1 MLCESRLWSMTYCSE
16 QDRLDPLPPVIE
28 PPRRSVKAGSE
39 LAAATLLQA
48 SPGQPSRNG
57 QSILSRVPQ
66 NQRPSQASAQI
77 QPQAFSPPQD
87 LHSQSPHPDRHI
99 SPEMEIPGQACSG
112 GEVPFLVP
120 SFCQSI
126 CQNYSDLHIGGDQVL
141 PLLAH
146 DGEVLPCSDNQ
157 ANGPFLHSC
166 DVPPAAEDSPPDRA
180 TEDGLLRPLQW
191 GSGLGS
197 SRWRAGSGRDRSV
210 LLQGL
215 EGPLSNSLL
224 NRYLENKILDL
235 YQQYMLENM
244 AHDGGYVEGLPCS
257 LLASELILTSLDQI
271 TLQLS
276 REGHLEA
283 GRAKDMVLSC
293 LLRVASGLQ
302 SSEISTPLLQISTD
316 LQLPTDT
323 ATGAAASGATASG
336 ATATSTATG
345 AAASGVT
352 ARSTAS
358 GATASGATARSTA
371 TGAAAS
377 GATASGATARSTAT
391 GAAASGATATSTSTV
406 AAASGATAR
415 STATGAAASGATAS
429 GATARSTA
437 TGAAASGAT
446 VRSTATGAAASG
458 ATVRSTATGA
468 AASGATVRSTA
479 TGAADSGATATSTS
493 TVAIIADAAK
503 PQGPLSST
511 IDPQVKNIL

>member
-1 MLCESRLWSMTYCSE
+1 MLCESRLWSMTYCSD
-16 QDRLDPLPPVIE
+16 QDRLDPLPTVIE

-39 LAAATLLQA
+39 PAAATPLQA
-48 SPGQPSRNG
+48 SPDLPSRNG
-57 QSILSRVPQ
+57 HSILSRVPQ
-66 NQRPSQASAQI
+66 NQRPSQAVAQI

-87 LHSQSPHPDRHI
+87 LHSQRPHPDKHI

-141 PLLAH
+141 PLSAH

-166 DVPPAAEDSPPDRA
+166 DIPPTAEDSPPDRA
-180 TEDGLLRPLQW
+180 TEDGFLRPLQW
-191 GSGLGS
+191 GSGSGS
-197 SRWRAGSGRDRSV
+197 HWRAGSGRNQSI

-224 NRYLENKILDL
+224 NRYLEHKLLDL

-244 AHDGGYVEGLPCS
+244 AHDGGWGEGLPCP

-271 TLQLS
+271 TLQLIC
-276 REGHLEA
+276 EGHLEA

-316 LQLPTDT
+316 LQHPT
-323 ATGAAASGATASG
+323 ATGAAASGAI
-336 ATATSTATG
+336 
-345 AAASGVT
+345 
-352 ARSTAS
+352 
-358 GATASGATARSTA
+358 ARSTA

-377 GATASGATARSTAT
+377 GAIAMSTAT
-391 GAAASGATATSTSTV
+391 G

-415 STATGAAASGATAS
+415 STATGAAASGATA
-429 GATARSTA
+429 
-437 TGAAASGAT
+437 
-446 VRSTATGAAASG
+446 
-458 ATVRSTATGA
+458 
-468 AASGATVRSTA
+468 
-479 TGAADSGATATSTS
+479 
-493 TVAIIADAAK
+493 
-503 PQGPLSST
+503 
-511 IDPQVKNIL
+511 

>member
-1 MLCESRLWSMTYCSE
+1 MLCESRLWSMTYCSD

-39 LAAATLLQA
+39 PAAATLLQA
-48 SPGQPSRNG
+48 SPGQPSRNDH
-57 QSILSRVPQ
+57 SILSRVPQ

-87 LHSQSPHPDRHI
+87 LHSQRPHPDRHI

-141 PLLAH
+141 PLSAH
-146 DGEVLPCSDNQ
+146 NGEVLPCSDNQ
-157 ANGPFLHSC
+157 ANGPFLYSC
-166 DVPPAAEDSPPDRA
+166 DVPPAAEDS
-180 TEDGLLRPLQW
+180 LLHPLQW
-191 GSGLGS
+191 GSGSES

-244 AHDGGYVEGLPCS
+244 AHDGGCGEGLPCP

-302 SSEISTPLLQISTD
+302 SSEISTPLLQISMD

-323 ATGAAASGATASG
+323 ATGAAATG
-336 ATATSTATG
+336 ATATSTL
-345 AAASGVT
+345 
-352 ARSTAS
+352 
-358 GATASGATARSTA
+358 
-371 TGAAAS
+371 
-377 GATASGATARSTAT
+377 
-391 GAAASGATATSTSTV
+391 
-406 AAASGATAR
+406 
-415 STATGAAASGATAS
+415 
-429 GATARSTA
+429 
-437 TGAAASGAT
+437 
-446 VRSTATGAAASG
+446 
-458 ATVRSTATGA
+458 
-468 AASGATVRSTA
+468 
-479 TGAADSGATATSTS
+479 DSS
-493 TVAIIADAAK
+493 VL
-503 PQGPLSST
+503 QY
-511 IDPQVKNIL
+511 

>member
-345 AAASGVT
+345 AAASGLLLLVLLLVVLLLVVLLLGLLLLVLLLVVLLLHLLLLLLLLVVLLLGLLLLVLLLVVLLLVVLLLGLLLLVLLLVVLLLGLLLLVLLLVVLLLGLLLLVLLLVVLLPVT
-352 ARSTAS
+352 VVHLILCKRLVKKP
-358 GATASGATARSTA
+358 RLA
-371 TGAAAS
+371 TGADHS
-377 GATASGATARSTAT
+377 
-391 GAAASGATATSTSTV
+391 
-406 AAASGATAR
+406 
-415 STATGAAASGATAS
+415 
-429 GATARSTA
+429 
-437 TGAAASGAT
+437 
-446 VRSTATGAAASG
+446 
-458 ATVRSTATGA
+458 
-468 AASGATVRSTA
+468 
-479 TGAADSGATATSTS
+479 
-493 TVAIIADAAK
+493 
-503 PQGPLSST
+503 
-511 IDPQVKNIL
+511 